1 MILRL
6 LDAIYSAA
14 TIHVGRRVVRL
25 MEWMYPDPEERAGA
39 YMAEGARIV
48 ETMQFGEGE
57 LLHSIV
63 MHPAEDGGYYI
74 EALAPEEA
82 DA

>member
-1 MILRL
+1 MILKL
-6 LDAIYSAA
+6 IDAIYGAVTTYA
-14 TIHVGRRVVRL
+14 GGRVVKL
-25 MEWMYPDPEERAGA
+25 MEWMYPDPEDRAGA
-39 YMAEGARIV
+39 YMAEGARII
-48 ETMQFGEGE
+48 EAMQFGEGE